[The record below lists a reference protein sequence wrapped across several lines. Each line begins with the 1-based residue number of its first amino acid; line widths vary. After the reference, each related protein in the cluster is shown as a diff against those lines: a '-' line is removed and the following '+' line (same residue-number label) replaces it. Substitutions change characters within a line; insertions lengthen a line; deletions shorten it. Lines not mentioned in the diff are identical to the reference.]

1 MRAVA
6 WVFAGITL
14 VGVVARLVPA
24 AASDLP
30 YLPVIVALTPW
41 FAATAV
47 VALVL
52 SHALG
57 AGARIAVRVLML
69 GALVLEALW
78 QGLFLV
84 PHAQASASAGQAS
97 APAQASATTLR
108 VMTCNVYKGK
118 ADPKIGRAHV

>member
-1 MRAVA
+1 MRVVA

-57 AGARIAVRVLML
+57 AGARIAVRRT
-69 GALVLEALW
+69 
-78 QGLFLV
+78 GLR
-84 PHAQASASAGQAS
+84 PSAGLRHHAS
-97 APAQASATTLR
+97 RHDLQRL
-108 VMTCNVYKGK
+108 
-118 ADPKIGRAHV
+118 